1 MKAILSAD
9 RKWGLG
15 YQGRLLVSIPSDL
28 RFFRETTM
36 GHVVVMGRKTLA
48 TLPAGQPLKGRT
60 NIILSRDPEWTVRGA
75 TVVHSIKELME
86 VLKPYEDDDIYV
98 AGGGEIYRQLLPY
111 CDTAYVTRIDMTYQA
126 DTFFEDLDE
135 SPDWEMVEEGDEQ
148 TCFDIEFYFTEYRRM
163 KRQNARDKGETGRK
177 KRRNHRKS
185 GFSVFFHIGYK
196 KYQCCP
202 PAESSSIFFLIS
214 FSSCTSSTSA
224 AARFWRPSS

>member
-75 TVVHSIKELME
+75 TVVHSIRELME
-86 VLKPYEDDDIYV
+86 ALKPYEDDDIYV

-111 CDTAYVTRIDMTYQA
+111 CKVAHITKIDHAYEA
-126 DTFFEDLDE
+126 DTYFPNLDE
-135 SPDWEMVEEGDEQ
+135 MPEWKITGVSEEQ
-148 TCFDIEFYFTEYRRM
+148 TYFNLEYEFVKYER
-163 KRQNARDKGETGRK
+163 
-177 KRRNHRKS
+177 
-185 GFSVFFHIGYK
+185 IG
-196 KYQCCP
+196 
-202 PAESSSIFFLIS
+202 
-214 FSSCTSSTSA
+214 
-224 AARFWRPSS
+224 

>member
-75 TVVHSIKELME
+75 TVVHSIKELI
-86 VLKPYEDDDIYV
+86 P
-98 AGGGEIYRQLLPY
+98 QLGSLRHIQPQG
-111 CDTAYVTRIDMTYQA
+111 AHLFGLA
-126 DTFFEDLDE
+126 
-135 SPDWEMVEEGDEQ
+135 
-148 TCFDIEFYFTEYRRM
+148 EYLFWGAFHDHIALAHH
-163 KRQNARDKGETGRK
+163 QHAVGL
-177 KRRNHRKS
+177 S
-185 GFSVFFHIGYK
+185 SFFHIVGDGHHRDAHVLV
-196 KYQCCP
+196 QMVNGLHHLL
-202 PAESSSIFFLIS
+202 PAPGIKHGGGLVQDQAVGPHGDHARNGNALLLATGQVVG
-214 FSSCTSSTSA
+214 CTLPVLVDARHLHRFIHA
-224 AARFWRPSS
+224 AAHLLRRHAQIFQRKGECI

>member
-86 VLKPYEDDDIYV
+86 VFMLRAAEK
-98 AGGGEIYRQLLPY
+98 
-111 CDTAYVTRIDMTYQA
+111 
-126 DTFFEDLDE
+126 
-135 SPDWEMVEEGDEQ
+135 
-148 TCFDIEFYFTEYRRM
+148 FT
-163 KRQNARDKGETGRK
+163 
-177 KRRNHRKS
+177 
-185 GFSVFFHIGYK
+185 V
-196 KYQCCP
+196 
-202 PAESSSIFFLIS
+202 S
-214 FSSCTSSTSA
+214 FSHTVIRHTSHELT
-224 AARFWRPSS
+224 

>member
-60 NIILSRDPEWTVRGA
+60 NIILSRDPEWNVRGA

-111 CDTAYVTRIDMTYQA
+111 CDT
-126 DTFFEDLDE
+126 
-135 SPDWEMVEEGDEQ
+135 VEEGDEQ
-148 TCFDIEFYFTEYRRM
+148 TCFDIEFYFTEYRR
-163 KRQNARDKGETGRK
+163 KNEK
-177 KRRNHRKS
+177 
-185 GFSVFFHIGYK
+185 
-196 KYQCCP
+196 
-202 PAESSSIFFLIS
+202 AE
-214 FSSCTSSTSA
+214 
-224 AARFWRPSS
+224 RPR

>member
-1 MKAILSAD
+1 MNVIVAAD
-9 RKWGLG
+9 KNWGIG
-15 YQGRLLVSIPSDL
+15 KNNQLLVSIPADMK
-28 RFFRETTM
+28 FFRETTM
-36 GHVVVMGRKTLA
+36 GKVVVMGRKTLA

-135 SPDWEMVEEGDEQ
+135 SPDWEMVERAMSRPALILN
-148 TCFDIEFYFTEYRRM
+148 FISRNTEERM
-163 KRQNARDKGETGRK
+163 KRQNARDKGKTGRK

-196 KYQCCP
+196 KYQCCRLQKA
-202 PAESSSIFFLIS
+202 PAFFS
-214 FSSCTSSTSA
+214 
-224 AARFWRPSS
+224 

>member
-1 MKAILSAD
+1 MNIINVEHLYKIYGEKIIFDDASFGIQKGDKIGIVGINGTGKST
-9 RKWGLG
+9 
-15 YQGRLLVSIPSDL
+15 LLKMIAGE
-28 RFFRETTM
+28 ET
-36 GHVVVMGRKTLA
+36 
-48 TLPAGQPLKGRT
+48 PDKGRT

-148 TCFDIEFYFTEYRRM
+148 TCFDIEFYFTEYRR
-163 KRQNARDKGETGRK
+163 KNEKAERQR
-177 KRRNHRKS
+177 
-185 GFSVFFHIGYK
+185 
-196 KYQCCP
+196 
-202 PAESSSIFFLIS
+202 
-214 FSSCTSSTSA
+214 
-224 AARFWRPSS
+224 

>member
-1 MKAILSAD
+1 MKAILSSD

-111 CDTAYVTRIDMTYQA
+111 CDTAYVTRI
-126 DTFFEDLDE
+126 
-135 SPDWEMVEEGDEQ
+135 
-148 TCFDIEFYFTEYRRM
+148 
-163 KRQNARDKGETGRK
+163 KRQNARDKGKTGRK

-185 GFSVFFHIGYK
+185 GFSVFFYIGYK

>member
-148 TCFDIEFYFTEYRRM
+148 TCFDIEFYFTEYRRRM
-163 KRQNARDKGETGRK
+163 KGRTARDKGKTGRK

-185 GFSVFFHIGYK
+185 GFSVFYIEYK

-202 PAESSSIFFLIS
+202 PAESSSH
-214 FSSCTSSTSA
+214 FS
-224 AARFWRPSS
+224 

>member
-135 SPDWEMVEEGDEQ
+135 SLDWEMVEEGDEQ
-148 TCFDIEFYFTEYRRM
+148 TCFDIEFYF
-163 KRQNARDKGETGRK
+163 
-177 KRRNHRKS
+177 
-185 GFSVFFHIGYK
+185 SVFFSYRIQKVSVLSACRKLQH
-196 KYQCCP
+196 
-202 PAESSSIFFLIS
+202 FFLNIIFELYQLN
-214 FSSCTSSTSA
+214 FSGGTFLA
-224 AARFWRPSS
+224 AVLLNLHHFIEGRDQALVRLF

>member
-75 TVVHSIKELME
+75 TVVHSIRELME
-86 VLKPYEDDDIYV
+86 ALKPYDDDDIYV
-98 AGGGEIYRQLLPY
+98 AGGGEIYTQLLPY

-126 DTFFEDLDE
+126 DTFFEDLDQSQE
-135 SPDWEMVEEGDEQ
+135 WEMVQEGEEQ
-148 TCFDIEFYFTEYRRM
+148 TCFDIEFYFTEYRR
-163 KRQNARDKGETGRK
+163 KNEKA
-177 KRRNHRKS
+177 
-185 GFSVFFHIGYK
+185 V
-196 KYQCCP
+196 
-202 PAESSSIFFLIS
+202 
-214 FSSCTSSTSA
+214 
-224 AARFWRPSS
+224 RPR

>member
-1 MKAILSAD
+1 MNIIVNADKNWAIGKNNS
-9 RKWGLG
+9 
-15 YQGRLLVSIPSDL
+15 LLVRIPADMKY
-28 RFFRETTM
+28 FRQMTE
-36 GHVVVMGRKTLA
+36 GNIVVMGRKTLA

-148 TCFDIEFYFTEYRRM
+148 TCFDIEFYFTEYRR
-163 KRQNARDKGETGRK
+163 KNEKAERQR
-177 KRRNHRKS
+177 
-185 GFSVFFHIGYK
+185 
-196 KYQCCP
+196 
-202 PAESSSIFFLIS
+202 
-214 FSSCTSSTSA
+214 
-224 AARFWRPSS
+224 

>member
-75 TVVHSIKELME
+75 TVVHSIKETTIFMLRAAE
-86 VLKPYEDDDIYV
+86 K
-98 AGGGEIYRQLLPY
+98 
-111 CDTAYVTRIDMTYQA
+111 
-126 DTFFEDLDE
+126 
-135 SPDWEMVEEGDEQ
+135 
-148 TCFDIEFYFTEYRRM
+148 FT
-163 KRQNARDKGETGRK
+163 
-177 KRRNHRKS
+177 
-185 GFSVFFHIGYK
+185 V
-196 KYQCCP
+196 
-202 PAESSSIFFLIS
+202 S
-214 FSSCTSSTSA
+214 FSHTVIRHMSHELT
-224 AARFWRPSS
+224 

>member
-86 VLKPYEDDDIYV
+86 VLKPYEDDD
-98 AGGGEIYRQLLPY
+98 
-111 CDTAYVTRIDMTYQA
+111 MTYQA

-148 TCFDIEFYFTEYRRM
+148 TCFDIEFYFTEYRR
-163 KRQNARDKGETGRK
+163 KNEK
-177 KRRNHRKS
+177 
-185 GFSVFFHIGYK
+185 
-196 KYQCCP
+196 
-202 PAESSSIFFLIS
+202 AE
-214 FSSCTSSTSA
+214 
-224 AARFWRPSS
+224 RPR

>member
-1 MKAILSAD
+1 
-9 RKWGLG
+9 
-15 YQGRLLVSIPSDL
+15 
-28 RFFRETTM
+28 M

-75 TVVHSIKELME
+75 TVVHSIRELME
-86 VLKPYEDDDIYV
+86 ALKPYEDDDIYV

-148 TCFDIEFYFTEYRRM
+148 TCFDIEFYFTEYRR
-163 KRQNARDKGETGRK
+163 KNEKAERPEIRVRQDVKNGETTE
-177 KRRNHRKS
+177 KRLLR
-185 GFSVFFHIGYK
+185 FFHIGYK
-196 KYQCCP
+196 VSVLSACRKLQH
-202 PAESSSIFFLIS
+202 FFLIS

>member
-1 MKAILSAD
+1 MRSWLSVLITDAESKKVFDIPIAPSLYSLSNKMDNSLLAVRDINHKYIVVERGNKMKAILSAD

-148 TCFDIEFYFTEYRRM
+148 TCFDIEFYFTEYRR
-163 KRQNARDKGETGRK
+163 KNEK
-177 KRRNHRKS
+177 
-185 GFSVFFHIGYK
+185 
-196 KYQCCP
+196 
-202 PAESSSIFFLIS
+202 AE
-214 FSSCTSSTSA
+214 
-224 AARFWRPSS
+224 RPR

>member
-111 CDTAYVTRIDMTYQA
+111 CDTDGSNAEKIARINALVKQTAGSKDWTAIDAAGRLSENGRLKKGFAAPDGVHLNQMRS
-126 DTFFEDLDE
+126 EE
-135 SPDWEMVEEGDEQ
+135 RRVGKECRSRWSP
-148 TCFDIEFYFTEYRRM
+148 Y
-163 KRQNARDKGETGRK
+163 
-177 KRRNHRKS
+177 H
-185 GFSVFFHIGYK
+185 
-196 KYQCCP
+196 
-202 PAESSSIFFLIS
+202 
-214 FSSCTSSTSA
+214 
-224 AARFWRPSS
+224 

>member
-36 GHVVVMGRKTLA
+36 GHVVVIGRKTLA

-148 TCFDIEFYFTEYRRM
+148 TCFDIEFYFTEYRR
-163 KRQNARDKGETGRK
+163 KNEK
-177 KRRNHRKS
+177 
-185 GFSVFFHIGYK
+185 
-196 KYQCCP
+196 
-202 PAESSSIFFLIS
+202 AE
-214 FSSCTSSTSA
+214 
-224 AARFWRPSS
+224 RPR

>member
-75 TVVHSIKELME
+75 TVVHSIRELME
-86 VLKPYEDDDIYV
+86 ALKRMRTTIFMLRAAEK
-98 AGGGEIYRQLLPY
+98 
-111 CDTAYVTRIDMTYQA
+111 
-126 DTFFEDLDE
+126 
-135 SPDWEMVEEGDEQ
+135 
-148 TCFDIEFYFTEYRRM
+148 FT
-163 KRQNARDKGETGRK
+163 
-177 KRRNHRKS
+177 
-185 GFSVFFHIGYK
+185 V
-196 KYQCCP
+196 
-202 PAESSSIFFLIS
+202 S
-214 FSSCTSSTSA
+214 FSHTVIRHTSHELT
-224 AARFWRPSS
+224 

>member
-75 TVVHSIKELME
+75 TVVHSIRELME
-86 VLKPYEDDDIYV
+86 ALKPIFMLRAAEK
-98 AGGGEIYRQLLPY
+98 
-111 CDTAYVTRIDMTYQA
+111 
-126 DTFFEDLDE
+126 
-135 SPDWEMVEEGDEQ
+135 
-148 TCFDIEFYFTEYRRM
+148 FT
-163 KRQNARDKGETGRK
+163 
-177 KRRNHRKS
+177 
-185 GFSVFFHIGYK
+185 V
-196 KYQCCP
+196 
-202 PAESSSIFFLIS
+202 S
-214 FSSCTSSTSA
+214 FSHTVIRHTSHELT
-224 AARFWRPSS
+224 